1 MNIYM
6 FPALNGDCILVEYVA
21 SRYILI
27 DGGYVDTYKTFLL
40 PKLVEIADNG
50 SVIDVLVVTHIDSDH
65 ISGIIRMLEEDKLPI
80 SIKFN
85 IQLFNHL

>member
-6 FPALNGDCILVEYVA
+6 FPSLNGDCILVEYVA

-27 DGGYVDTYKTFLL
+27 DGGYVDTYKAFLL

-50 SVIDVLVVTHIDSDH
+50 GVIDVLVVTHIDRDH

-80 SIKFN
+80 SIKEIWYN
-85 IQLFNHL
+85 GYK